1 MQAFRGNFFAAS
13 LFTAYVLFES
23 VFTGII
29 PAFENF
35 ITRREVHPDP
45 LRRKISLIADT
56 ACTLPAPPISI
67 RRYCLGEKD
76 TTEKILA
83 SYNDVFS
90 DIVNGLLFNGMPV
103 IDPDSLSDVIPYS
116 MYKADGK
123 IHEQERD
130 VSKILKTAG
139 NTENEIRIAF
149 LGFEHQTRY
158 DKDMPLRVI
167 SYDGAAYRAELSSKE
182 RYPVITIV
190 LYFGNTHWQ
199 SNRTLHEA
207 VGVPDNLRPY
217 VNDYKV
223 NLYEI
228 AFMSDEEI
236 SRFHSD
242 FRIIADFIAH
252 KRADPDYVSTD
263 RTAFVH
269 TDEVLKLM
277 SLLTDDDRYELTL
290 NLEGGKPKN
299 MCEMLDRVEARG
311 VEKGRAE
318 AELRAWLK
326 AKT

>member
-1 MQAFRGNFFAAS
+1 M
-13 LFTAYVLFES
+13 
-23 VFTGII
+23 
-29 PAFENF
+29 
-35 ITRREVHPDP
+35 
-45 LRRKISLIADT
+45 
-56 ACTLPAPPISI
+56 
-67 RRYCLGEKD
+67 GEKD
-76 TTEKILA
+76 ITEKTLA

-90 DIVNGLLFNGMPV
+90 DIVNGLLFDGRPV
-103 IDPDSLSDVIPYS
+103 VDPDSLSDVTPYS
-116 MYKADGK
+116 VYKADGK

-130 VSKILKTAG
+130 VSKLLKTAG

-149 LGFEHQTRY
+149 LGFEHQTLY

-252 KRADPDYVSTD
+252 KRADPDYISRD
-263 RTAFVH
+263 RTTFVH

-318 AELRAWLK
+318 GMAKGEDMIIALLRKLTPGSEDYYKALNSSSEERRELYKKYGIA
-326 AKT
+326 

>member
-1 MQAFRGNFFAAS
+1 M
-13 LFTAYVLFES
+13 
-23 VFTGII
+23 
-29 PAFENF
+29 
-35 ITRREVHPDP
+35 
-45 LRRKISLIADT
+45 
-56 ACTLPAPPISI
+56 
-67 RRYCLGEKD
+67 GEKD
-76 TTEKILA
+76 ITEKTLA

-90 DIVNGLLFNGMPV
+90 DIVNGLLFDGRPV
-103 IDPDSLSDVIPYS
+103 VDPDSLSDVTPYS
-116 MYKADGK
+116 IYKADGK

-130 VSKILKTAG
+130 VSKLLKTAG

-149 LGFEHQTRY
+149 LGFEHQTLY

-167 SYDGAAYRAELSSKE
+167 GYDGAAYRAELSVKE

-190 LYFGNTHWQ
+190 LYFGNTHWK
-199 SNRTLHEA
+199 SNRTLYEA
-207 VGVPDNLRPY
+207 IGVPDYLIPY
-217 VNDYKV
+217 VNDYKI
-223 NLYEI
+223 NLFEV

-290 NLEGGKPKN
+290 NSEGGKPKN

-311 VEKGRAE
+311 VEKGMAKGRAE
-318 AELRAWLK
+318 GMEKGRAEGMEKGMAKGEDMVIALLRKLTPGSEDYYK
-326 AKT
+326 ALNASPEERRELYNKYGIS